1 MTMTIHADPV
11 PLRVAEGGAIRVG
24 NTRIPLDRIV
34 EEYERGT
41 TPEAM
46 VHSYDVLDL
55 PDVYAAIAYYLRHR
69 DEVANYLRQRE
80 EDAAKLRQL
89 IEANQRP
96 GLTKEELLRRHS
108 LIQREK
114 TTQLLAEMK
123 RDSVR
128 LPPECPSTTE
138 LLREDR
144 DR

>member
-55 PDVYAAIAYYLRHR
+55 ADVYAAIAYYLRHR
-69 DEVANYLRQRE
+69 ADVAAYLQRREQEAAEIRQ
-80 EDAAKLRQL
+80 K
-89 IEANQRP
+89 IETEMPLPP
-96 GLTKEELLRRHS
+96 GFKEELNRRWAE
-108 LIQREK
+108 RESSH
-114 TTQLLAEMK
+114 A
-123 RDSVR
+123 
-128 LPPECPSTTE
+128 PP
-138 LLREDR
+138 RQ
-144 DR
+144 